1 MPHQTASYLGMPHDE
16 ELCKTDIQA
25 LMDLKLIR
33 PSKSH
38 WASPSFYVNKH
49 SEQIRGKKRLVIDYR
64 KLNDCL
70 QGIRYPIPRSIHLL
84 KRIAGAKVFSKFD
97 MKSGFWQIRIKEDDR
112 HKTPFVVLHE
122 HYEWNVMSF
131 GLKNALSE
139 FQNRMDE
146 MYKFISRFCLIY
158 LDDSLIFSNNKEEHT
173 EHLYEFKAL
182 TYKYGLALSE

>member
-1 MPHQTASYLGMPHDE
+1 MPLLPFFPEGFSYTIQNPLDGTSHSFQVPWVVKHSIFGEGGKLENYHIHKYEPQIKELLECCAEVPNQFWAREQHFMSLPYKDGWTMPHQTASHPAMPHDE

-70 QGIRYPIPRSIHLL
+70 
-84 KRIAGAKVFSKFD
+84 
-97 MKSGFWQIRIKEDDR
+97 
-112 HKTPFVVLHE
+112 
-122 HYEWNVMSF
+122 
-131 GLKNALSE
+131 
-139 FQNRMDE
+139 
-146 MYKFISRFCLIY
+146 
-158 LDDSLIFSNNKEEHT
+158 
-173 EHLYEFKAL
+173 
-182 TYKYGLALSE
+182 